1 MKITITGHSAGIGK
15 ALSGLYP
22 EHIGFSRTNGFD
34 ISIPEHRAMI
44 LSQSKDSDVFVN
56 NAHDLDHQTMMFEE
70 VFEEWRYD
78 ADKTIVNVVSR
89 VIYEDVDKDKLANV
103 LQKVD
108 IQGNYIDY
116 KKKLSAVSNPGNS
129 YNRKCRIINVNPGW
143 VATNKVPESWL
154 IEHGYPYLTALEC
167 ANYIKWAIEQDLE
180 IGELSF
186 WRNK

>member
-70 VFEEWRYD
+70 VFEECMKDYFVPAEAKQVSPVIPLSPMPGGVGPMTR
-78 ADKTIVNVVSR
+78 AMLLTNVVDACS
-89 VIYEDVDKDKLANV
+89 
-103 LQKVD
+103 
-108 IQGNYIDY
+108 
-116 KKKLSAVSNPGNS
+116 
-129 YNRKCRIINVNPGW
+129 
-143 VATNKVPESWL
+143 
-154 IEHGYPYLTALEC
+154 
-167 ANYIKWAIEQDLE
+167 
-180 IGELSF
+180 
-186 WRNK
+186 